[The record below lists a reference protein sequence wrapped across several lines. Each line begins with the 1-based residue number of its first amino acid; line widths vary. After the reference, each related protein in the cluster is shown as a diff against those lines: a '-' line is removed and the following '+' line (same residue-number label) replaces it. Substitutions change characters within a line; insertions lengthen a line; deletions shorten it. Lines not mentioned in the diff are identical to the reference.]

1 MGLNR
6 GCDALGALMGM
17 TARKARREISD
28 LPDDSLKRLSWGFG
42 DLRES
47 VESRGDDAAK
57 IRCIRLHNAINMELL
72 ARAER
77 GKRG

>member
-6 GCDALGALMGM
+6 GCDALEALMGM
-17 TARKARREISD
+17 PAGKARREVSN
-28 LPDDSLKRLSWGFG
+28 LPDDSLKRLSWGLG

-47 VESRGDDAAK
+47 VESHGDDAAK
-57 IRCIRLHNAINMELL
+57 LRCIRLHNAINMELL
-72 ARAER
+72 ARANR